1 MIRLLRDGVA
11 AIGFAGILSS
21 ASAAT
26 FRWSAEVSVL
36 DMVPRHGAVAY
47 IMNCGSVLARIEFAD
62 LEVSDR
68 ADAGGGLD
76 HDDFHPTS
84 FAAISGETSLDGFSD
99 GAEFDLVVKAWIDM
113 LAEERD
119 WFDMA
124 ANPFV
129 LGESAEPHAFLLSC
143 GVAYYTDA
151 PRIDI
156 YEALAKPLRTE
167 GFPSGTRHGGR
178 GKRPRRGRRGPLPP
192 GRRRNARCGRR
203 PRASPSRA
211 GRRSG
216 FP

>member
-36 DMVPRHGAVAY
+36 DMAPRHGVTAFILCDGVVAD
-47 IMNCGSVLARIEFAD
+47 RIEFAD
-62 LEVSDR
+62 PEIASRSDS
-68 ADAGGGLD
+68 GSGLD

-99 GAEFDLVVKAWIDM
+99 GAEFDLVVKARIDM

-151 PRIDI
+151 LAERGGGWTTTSAVP
-156 YEALAKPLRTE
+156 EPGSAALVLTGLLALAR
-167 GFPSGTRHGGR
+167 
-178 GKRPRRGRRGPLPP
+178 
-192 GRRRNARCGRR
+192 RR
-203 PRASPSRA
+203 PRAREA
-211 GRRSG
+211 LRS
-216 FP
+216 FPTGGS

>member
-1 MIRLLRDGVA
+1 MKIGLTAFHPAIIWLLA
-11 AIGFAGILSS
+11 WN

-47 IMNCGSVLARIEFAD
+47 IMNCGSVLDRIEFPD

-68 ADAGGGLD
+68 AGAGGGLD

-99 GAEFDLVVKAWIDM
+99 GAEFDLVVKAWIDV

-143 GVAYYTDA
+143 GVAYDTDA
-151 PRIDI
+151 PAERGGGWTTTSAVP
-156 YEALAKPLRTE
+156 EPGSAALVLTGLLALAR
-167 GFPSGTRHGGR
+167 
-178 GKRPRRGRRGPLPP
+178 
-192 GRRRNARCGRR
+192 RR
-203 PRASPSRA
+203 PRARDA
-211 GRRSG
+211 LRS
-216 FP
+216 FPTGELRGQTP